1 MIRKKSLPPQQE
13 FWIARQDIK
22 AGKSGTYYD
31 KLSEILNDASFGDD
45 VRALCAPYYKA
56 KGPGRPPVDPEVYFK
71 ILFAGFFEG
80 TCSERAIC
88 SRCEDS
94 IMLRRFLGYD
104 LTENTPNHTTLSKI
118 RKRLPSEVFDGA
130 FDLVLRIVRDAGLMK
145 GQELGNDASTMEADA
160 SLESLVNRMTK
171 ESYWSYVK
179 GLAKEAGIDPE
190 DEVAV
195 RRFDKNREGR
205 KTSNKEWVNPHNP
218 DAKVG
223 RRKDG
228 ACDMIHKP
236 EHTVDLESGAILAAE
251 VLPGDQGDAQGF
263 AGRMIA
269 AAALLDEMDEDD
281 GKSEE
286 DGERSIVADSGYNQK
301 DELQSLDTAG
311 LAPVIP
317 APSNRKLPD
326 KEKEPSAYAAALASK
341 EACDSEEG
349 KKQLKARAEKVE
361 RSFAHVLD
369 SGGMRRTTLRGLKN
383 INKRYRL
390 AAAAFNLSVIMRKK
404 FGYGTLKQFVA
415 GNKAGKGGIFVI
427 ITYRISEYLV
437 RTLPSAQREIEL
449 DPEPLICCHA
459 A

>member
-1 MIRKKSLPPQQE
+1 MIREKSLAPHQE
-13 FWIARQDIK
+13 FWIARQGIK
-22 AGKSGTYYD
+22 AGKSGIYYD
-31 KLSEILNDASFGDD
+31 KLSEILDDATFGDD

-80 TCSERAIC
+80 TRSERAIC

-104 LTENTPNHTTLSKI
+104 LTENTPNHTTLFKI
-118 RKRLPSEVFDGA
+118 RKRLPNEVFDGA
-130 FDLVLRIVRDAGLMK
+130 FDLVPRIVRDAGLMK
-145 GQELGNDASTMEADA
+145 GQELGNDASTMEADV

-195 RRFDKNREGR
+195 RRLDKNREGR
-205 KTSNKEWVNPHNP
+205 KTSNKEWINPHEP

-236 EHTVDLESGAILAAE
+236 EHTVGLESGAILAAE

-269 AAALLDEMDEDD
+269 AAALLDEMDEEE

-286 DGERSIVADSGYNQK
+286 NGEQNMVADSGYNQK
-301 DELQSLDTAG
+301 GELESLATAG

-326 KEKEPSAYAAALASK
+326 KEKEPSAHAASLASK
-341 EACDSEEG
+341 EACNSEEG

-390 AAAAFNLSVIMRKK
+390 AAAAFNLSVIMRIK
-404 FGYGTLKQFVA
+404 FGYGTVKQFVA
-415 GNKAGKGGIFVI
+415 GNKVGKVGIFVV
-427 ITYRISEYLV
+427 ITHAFGEYLV
-437 RTLPSAQREIEL
+437 ETLTSVLKENVGN
-449 DPEPLICCHA
+449 PEPRFCCRA